1 MNGDRSFQPELTAD
15 GSFTFFSHE
24 FGEAFHS
31 SHGARLE
38 AQLKFIVPTQLAE
51 KAKQPRLQLLDICY
65 GLGYNT
71 AVALETI
78 WTINPHCQVQWF
90 GLELDASV
98 PQAAINH
105 DFLHY
110 WSVPISEILQQLS
123 HTQACQTQQ
132 LQAQLLLGDARQTL
146 KQVYQ
151 QGFLADAIFL
161 DPFSPPNCPQLW
173 TIEFIELAAKCLKS
187 DGRLATY
194 SCAASAR
201 IALMQAGLKIGST
214 EPFGRRSPG
223 TVASYTEADLI
234 SLSPQEQE
242 HLLTMASIPYRDPQ
256 LNDTAETILQCRKQ
270 EQQVSSLEP
279 TSRWKKRWSH

>member
-1 MNGDRSFQPELTAD
+1 MNSDRSFQPELTAD

-38 AQLKFIVPTQLAE
+38 AQLKFIGPTQLAE
-51 KAKQPRLQLLDICY
+51 KAKQPQLQLLDICY

-78 WTINPHCQVQWF
+78 WTINPNCQVQWL

-98 PQAAINH
+98 PQAAITH
-105 DFLHY
+105 EFLHY

-123 HTQACQTQQ
+123 HTHVCQTQQ
-132 LQAQLLLGDARQTL
+132 LQAQLLIGDARQTL

-161 DPFSPPNCPQLW
+161 DPFSPPHCPQLW
-173 TIEFIELAAKCLKS
+173 SIEFIELAAKCLKS
-187 DGRLATY
+187 EGRLATY
-194 SCAASAR
+194 SCAAAVR

-242 HLLTMASIPYRDPQ
+242 HLLTIASIPYRDPQ
-256 LNDTAETILQCRKQ
+256 LNDTAETILQRRKQ